1 MNPQTVFEEGLKLYH
16 GRNDDEGKFEPTDR
30 AAGVTKIKEAADKG
44 YVDAQLEYAE
54 MLYYGRGVVAKDEEA
69 AKYYRM
75 AADQGNADATYRLGG
90 ILEHGSTLGKVI
102 KPDTENAKK
111 YYKIAAEKGHILAN
125 ERYNNMLKSGYSNS
139 KAFSGKFG
147 DGGGASA
154 TEVVKRMN
162 TRSHNS
168 KSRRHRR
175 RRTNKKSRK
184 SHKVRK
190 SHRRKYRKH
199 RAVRR

>member
-1 MNPQTVFEEGLKLYH
+1 LCVL
-16 GRNDDEGKFEPTDR
+16 
-30 AAGVTKIKEAADKG
+30 
-44 YVDAQLEYAE
+44 LEY
-54 MLYYGRGVVAKDEEA
+54 
-69 AKYYRM
+69 
-75 AADQGNADATYRLGG
+75 
-90 ILEHGSTLGKVI
+90 GSTIGEGV
-102 KPDTENAKK
+102 KPDTNNAKK
-111 YYKIAAEKGHILAN
+111 YYEIAAKKGHILAN
-125 ERYNNMLKSGYSNS
+125 KRYNNMLKSGYSNS
-139 KAFSGKFG
+139 KTVSDKFG

-168 KSRRHRR
+168 KSTRHRR